1 MSVTLS
7 GNRPEFATNKPGDNP
22 QRVADAI
29 SKMISNAS
37 EGRVAPTGVDIATA
51 YFNVGGFVLMA
62 EALEAAGPVRLLL
75 GAEPVDYEV
84 RSTITPLSVLG
95 ARRGNPRLR
104 QALEDHAMA
113 LAEDRNLVGIT
124 REGDAAV
131 QRLLSWLGEHD
142 VQVRRLEKSFLH
154 GKAFIVKD
162 GGASVMAGSS
172 NLTYAGLARNRELNL
187 GVYQPSP
194 VERTQEWFEE
204 QWSEAVPY
212 DLAGLYAARTELHQ
226 PWTVFLR
233 MLYELYGD
241 TFEQDTEF
249 DNELGLTEFQSDGV
263 HRAKR
268 ILAKRGGVIVAD
280 EVGLGK
286 TFVAGELIR
295 EAAIDNRQKV
305 LVVAPAT
312 LRDSTWRPFLRDKN
326 INADVV
332 SYEELASDVQNGRAG
347 RAGAHVQALDSYA
360 LVVVDEAHN
369 LRNASTQRADAF
381 RVLLAG
387 AVAKK
392 LVLLTATPVNNS
404 LQDLQ
409 TLVSY
414 IDPADGAFA
423 DIGVPSVR
431 NYIGSAMA
439 MDPDELSG
447 KHLFELLDAVA
458 VRRTRRFIKT
468 QYPNAK
474 VGGVQIT
481 FPQAKVHRVDYDL
494 DGVLPGFFDR
504 LADALGARTDDEDLN
519 STGVTLKD
527 PGTVLTMARY
537 VPSRFI
543 LGRREQVEQYE
554 VQNAGL
560 LRSALLKR
568 FESSAV
574 AFGAT
579 VMKMIESQ
587 DQFLS
592 ALDKGQV
599 LTGDALR
606 AWAASDS
613 DDVDQIIGSLSED
626 IADKSVDSASNYDAQ
641 ALREAVEADRG
652 LLHDL
657 LIEVSSVSWKDD
669 PKIDRLANE
678 IGQIAAEAKVE
689 GIGTNDTRDRR
700 KVLVFTYFADTAN
713 YINEALS
720 ALAEHGDERLA
731 DYRGRIVLATGG
743 DQRGRKDA
751 IVGFAP
757 RTAGT
762 VEDEDKYDLAIATD
776 VLSEGVNLQQAGN
789 IINYDLPWNPM
800 RLVQRH
806 GRIDRIGSQ
815 HKRIHLRC
823 FFPDDELEELLQ
835 LEGRLQLKLKQA
847 SAAFGVGEGVLPGIE
862 AAERIMS
869 ETREEIERLRS
880 EDASLFDDTGSAAAS
895 SEEYQRRLANALKS
909 DEAARKVLGLPW
921 GAGSVVARS
930 GARSG
935 FVLCAKIADHPRPEF
950 RYVPMANGKLC
961 LLDGEP
967 EIVSELLTCLEQ
979 ADPVQP
985 GTPAHE
991 AKAGLREDLYAAWEA
1006 ARADIHAD
1014 WMKRTDPA
1022 TFEPSVPRVM
1032 RLAADL
1038 VRKHGSVLGDQQ
1050 DKLVERLNQVANPR
1064 AEREIRAVLTTYR
1077 EASPGKAV
1085 EALLESANALRLTP
1099 PKPIERLPQV
1109 SLEDVRLVT
1118 WMAIVGADPAG
1129 A

>member
-1 MSVTLS
+1 MSLS
-7 GNRPEFATNKPGDNP
+7 LSVDRPEFATNKAGAEP

-29 SKMISNAS
+29 SKMINNGS
-37 EGRVAPTGVDIATA
+37 EGRVDPTGVDIATA
-51 YFNVGGFVLMA
+51 YFNVGGFVLLA
-62 EALEAAGPVRLLL
+62 KALESAGPVRLLL

-104 QALEDHAMA
+104 HALEDHAMA
-113 LAEDRNLVGIT
+113 LAEDRNLVGIS

-131 QRLLSWLGEHD
+131 QRLLAWLRDHD
-142 VQVRRLEKSFLH
+142 VQVRRLEKDFLH

-162 GGASVMAGSS
+162 GGASAMAGSS

-194 VERTQEWFEE
+194 VERTQKWFDE

-212 DLAGLYAARTELHQ
+212 DLAGLYAARTDLHQ

-241 TFEQDTEF
+241 TFEEDTEF
-249 DNELGLTEFQSDGV
+249 DNELGLTEFQADGV

-295 EAAIDNRQKV
+295 EAAIENRQKV

-312 LRDSTWRPFLRDKN
+312 LRDSTWRPFLKDKN

-332 SYEELASDVQNGRAG
+332 SYEELASDIQNGRAG

-369 LRNASTQRADAF
+369 LRNGSTQRADAF
-381 RVLLAG
+381 RMLLAG

-414 IDPADGAFA
+414 IDPSDGAFA
-423 DIGVPSVR
+423 DIGVSSVR
-431 NYIGSAMA
+431 NYIGAAMA

-447 KHLFELLDAVA
+447 KHLFELLDAIA

-481 FPQAKVHRVDYDL
+481 FPQAKVHRVDYHL
-494 DGVLPGFFDR
+494 DAVLPGFFDR
-504 LADALGARTDDEDLN
+504 LADALGARSDDEDLG

-537 VPSRFI
+537 VPSRFL
-543 LGRREQVEQYE
+543 LGRHEQVEQYE

-574 AFGAT
+574 AFGST

-587 DQFLS
+587 DHFLS

-606 AWAASDS
+606 AWAAADS
-613 DDVDQIIGSLSED
+613 DDIDQVIGSLNED
-626 IADKSVDSASNYDAQ
+626 TTQNNVDPASKYDIK
-641 ALREAVEADRG
+641 ALRAAVQADRG
-652 LLHDL
+652 LLKRL
-657 LIEVSSVSWKDD
+657 LMEVSSVSWKDD
-669 PKIDRLANE
+669 PKIHRLANE
-678 IGQIAAEAKVE
+678 IGQIATEAKAD
-689 GIGTNDTRDRR
+689 GIGPDDTRNRR

-713 YINEALS
+713 YINEALT
-720 ALAEHGDERLA
+720 ALAEHGDERLT
-731 DYRGRIVLATGG
+731 DYRSRIVLATGG
-743 DQRGRKDA
+743 DRHGRADA

-762 VEDEDKYDLAIATD
+762 PDDEDKYDLAIATD

-815 HKRIHLRC
+815 HKQIHLRC

-869 ETREEIERLRS
+869 ETKEEIERLRS
-880 EDASLFDDTGSAAAS
+880 EDASLFDDNGSAAAS
-895 SEEYQRRLANALKS
+895 SEEYQKRLANALKS
-909 DEAARKVLGLPW
+909 NDLARKVLNLPW
-921 GAGSVVARS
+921 GAGSVIART
-930 GARSG
+930 GAQHG

-950 RYVPMANGKLC
+950 RYVPLAEGKLR

-967 EIVSELLTCLEQ
+967 EVVSELLTCLEQ
-979 ADPVQP
+979 ADPHSP
-985 GTPAHE
+985 GIPAAE
-991 AKAGLREDLYAAWEA
+991 TSNDLRQNLYTAWTAAQ
-1006 ARADIHAD
+1006 ADIHAD

-1032 RLAADL
+1032 RIAADL
-1038 VRKHGSVLGDQQ
+1038 VRKQGGILGDQQ
-1050 DKLVERLNQVANPR
+1050 DKLVERLNQVANAR
-1064 AEREIRAVLTTYR
+1064 AEREIRAVLSTYR
-1077 EASPGKAV
+1077 DAVPAKAV
-1085 EALLESANALRLTP
+1085 QALMNMADQLRLKA
-1099 PKPIERLPQV
+1099 PKQSERLPQV
-1109 SLEDVRLVT
+1109 GLEDVRLVT
-1118 WMAIVGADPAG
+1118 WMAIIEAD
-1129 A
+1129 

>member
-1 MSVTLS
+1 MNPLS
-7 GNRPEFATNKPGDNP
+7 TDRPEFATNKNSVVP

-29 SKMISNAS
+29 SKMINNGSK
-37 EGRVAPTGVDIATA
+37 GRVEPTGVDIATA
-51 YFNVGGFVLMA
+51 YFNVGGFMLLA
-62 EALEAAGPVRLLL
+62 QELEAAGPVRLLL

-104 QALEDHAMA
+104 HALQEHDEA

-131 QRLLSWLGEHD
+131 RRLLAWLNEHN
-142 VQVRRLEKSFLH
+142 VQVRRLEKDFLH
-154 GKAFIVKD
+154 GKAYIVKD

-194 VERTQEWFEE
+194 VERTQEWFDE

-241 TFEQDTEF
+241 TFEEDTSF
-249 DNELGLTEFQSDGV
+249 DNELGLTEFQADGV

-295 EAAIDNRQKV
+295 EAAIENRQKV

-312 LRDSTWRPFLRDKN
+312 LRDSTWRPFLKDKN

-332 SYEELASDVQNGRAG
+332 SYEELASDIQNGRAG
-347 RAGAHVQALDSYA
+347 KAGSHVQALDSYA

-381 RVLLAG
+381 RLLLAG
-387 AVAKK
+387 TVAKK

-409 TLVSY
+409 SLVSY
-414 IDPADGAFA
+414 IDPSDGAFA

-447 KHLFELLDAVA
+447 KHLFELLDAIA
-458 VRRTRRFIKT
+458 VRRTRRFIKS

-481 FPQAKVHRVDYDL
+481 FPQAKVHRVDYQL
-494 DGVLPGFFDR
+494 NGVLPGFFDR
-504 LADALGARTDDEDLN
+504 LAEALGARSDDVDLT
-519 STGVTLKD
+519 STGVTLRD

-537 VPSRFI
+537 VPSRFL
-543 LGRREQVEQYE
+543 LGRDEQVEQYE

-574 AFGAT
+574 AFGST
-579 VMKMIESQ
+579 VMKMTESHEH
-587 DQFLS
+587 FLS
-592 ALDKGQV
+592 ALEKGQV

-613 DDVDQIIGSLSED
+613 DDVEQVIGSLSDD
-626 IADKSVDSASNYDAQ
+626 ITENNVDLANRYDIK
-641 ALREAVEADRG
+641 ALREAVEADNG
-652 LLHDL
+652 LLQQL
-657 LIEVSSVSWKDD
+657 LLEVSSVSWKDD

-678 IGQIAAEAKVE
+678 IGNISKEAKKN
-689 GIGTNDTRDRR
+689 GIGADDTRDRR

-713 YINEALS
+713 YINEALT
-720 ALAEHGDERLA
+720 ALADHGDQRLT
-731 DYRGRIVLATGG
+731 DYRSRIVLATGG
-743 DQRGRKDA
+743 DRHGRRDA

-757 RTAGT
+757 RTAGSPG
-762 VEDEDKYDLAIATD
+762 DEDKYDLVIATD

-815 HKRIHLRC
+815 HKEIHLRC

-847 SAAFGVGEGVLPGIE
+847 SAAFGVSEGVLPGVE
-862 AAERIMS
+862 AAERILS
-869 ETREEIERLRS
+869 ETKEEIERLRS
-880 EDASLFDDTGSAAAS
+880 EDASLFDDNGSAAAS

-909 DEAARKVLGLPW
+909 AETARRVMSLPW
-921 GAGSVVARS
+921 GAGSVIAPK
-930 GARSG
+930 GATPG
-935 FVLCAKIADHPRPEF
+935 FVLCAKIADYPRPEF
-950 RYVPMANGKLC
+950 RYVPLEGDNIR

-967 EIVSELLTCLEQ
+967 EIVAELLTCLEQ
-979 ADPVQP
+979 ADP
-985 GTPAHE
+985 GNAATPPAD
-991 AKAGLREDLYAAWEA
+991 APNQLRDNLYTAWEA
-1006 ARADIHAD
+1006 ARADIHAE

-1022 TFEPSVPRVM
+1022 TYEPSVPRVM
-1032 RLAADL
+1032 RVAADL
-1038 VRKHGSVLGDQQ
+1038 VRKHGSILGDQQ
-1050 DKLVERLNQVANPR
+1050 DRLVERLNQVANPR
-1064 AEREIRAVLTTYR
+1064 AEREIRSILSAHRDVAPART
-1077 EASPGKAV
+1077 AQ
-1085 EALLESANALRLTP
+1085 ALLEGANELRLKLP
-1099 PKPIERLPQV
+1099 RPVERLPQV
-1109 SLEDVRLVT
+1109 DLEDIRLVT
-1118 WMAIVGADPAG
+1118 WMAIVGN
-1129 A
+1129 